1 MKKLLYTL
9 AAVLVCT
16 GAAAQN
22 PTLYFMEGVPLRS
35 QMNPALAPQ
44 RGYFNI
50 PVLGGLA
57 VTAGGNTSLDHL
69 LFRRDGRLVTLLSP
83 SVSSADALS
92 DLHSKN
98 LVNADIR
105 VNLLG
110 FGAYTAN
117 RKHFWS
123 FDLNLRTS
131 VSTQFPY
138 ELFHFFKTGESA
150 QVRNLGLSSDAY
162 AEAGFNYS
170 FPIGEKFYVGAR
182 VKFLVGL
189 ARAKSYFT
197 QFNVSLGENEW
208 YAEAVGELEVNS
220 NLLTI
225 PTRQEAGQ
233 DGVYRNYYQLD
244 DMEFDAKFKP
254 AGYGAAFDIGAT
266 YEPIPNL
273 LVSAAVNDIGF
284 IAWNKASSMH
294 GTVSRRL
301 TFDGAQVDA
310 SGVADID
317 FDLGELK
324 FEQVDEESAT
334 RMLHYTMN
342 LGAEYRLWDRR
353 VGFGALYQIHKY
365 DYAALHNLTASVNFQ
380 PVRWFGLSGSYS
392 FIDNRASA
400 LGLGLNLNPGWI
412 NFYIATDVLLTKKSA
427 QWIPI
432 KQGRMN
438 FNLGIGVPMGKRG
451 LRQRDCIRVS
461 AACCPSQEP
470 LTEQQELRIREQQ
483 LREQASAT
491 SEQIEEATERSEK
504 AIRKAERRAA
514 KAERKRVKRP
524 NGRSRR
530 AIRLR
535 SSVPRPICWP
545 CATEA
550 GVSSDR
556 NSPRRSDLRRGEFV
570 WVVPVFVRSGGQGR
584 AASSATI
591 ARIAS

>member
-273 LVSAAVNDIGF
+273 LVSAAINDIGF

-412 NFYIATDVLLTKKSA
+412 NFYVATDVLLTKKSA

-451 LRQRDCIRVS
+451 LRQRDCIRVN

-504 AIRKAERRAA
+504 AIRKAE
-514 KAERKRVKRP
+514 
-524 NGRSRR
+524 RR

>member
-294 GTVSRRL
+294 GTVSRWL

-412 NFYIATDVLLTKKSA
+412 NFYVATDVLLTKKSA

-514 KAERKRVKRP
+514 KAERKARKAAE
-524 NGRSRR
+524 R
-530 AIRLR
+530 AQQEGDTA
-535 SSVPRPICWP
+535 SV
-545 CATEA
+545 
-550 GVSSDR
+550 V
-556 NSPRRSDLRRGEFV
+556 
-570 WVVPVFVRSGGQGR
+570 R
-584 AASSATI
+584 AAADLL
-591 ARIAS
+591 AVRY

>member
-273 LVSAAVNDIGF
+273 LVSAAINDIGF

-412 NFYIATDVLLTKKSA
+412 LCRYRRVADQEERAVDSHQAGADELQSGHRCPDGETGAAPARLHSGECGVLSVA
-427 QWIPI
+427 GAAHGAAGASY
-432 KQGRMN
+432 QG
-438 FNLGIGVPMGKRG
+438 
-451 LRQRDCIRVS
+451 
-461 AACCPSQEP
+461 AA
-470 LTEQQELRIREQQ
+470 
-483 LREQASAT
+483 A
-491 SEQIEEATERSEK
+491 
-504 AIRKAERRAA
+504 
-514 KAERKRVKRP
+514 
-524 NGRSRR
+524 
-530 AIRLR
+530 
-535 SSVPRPICWP
+535 PR
-545 CATEA
+545 A
-550 GVSSDR
+550 GVG
-556 NSPRRSDLRRGEFV
+556 DLRADRRGYRAQREGD
-570 WVVPVFVRSGGQGR
+570 PQSRTQGGEGR
-584 AASSATI
+584 TESA
-591 ARIAS
+591 

>member
-392 FIDNRASA
+392 VHRQSGQRAGVGTEPQS
-400 LGLGLNLNPGWI
+400 GLDQFLCR
-412 NFYIATDVLLTKKSA
+412 Y
-427 QWIPI
+427 
-432 KQGRMN
+432 R
-438 FNLGIGVPMGKRG
+438 
-451 LRQRDCIRVS
+451 RVADQEERAVDS
-461 AACCPSQEP
+461 HQAGADELQSGHRCPDGE
-470 LTEQQELRIREQQ
+470 T
-483 LREQASAT
+483 
-491 SEQIEEATERSEK
+491 
-504 AIRKAERRAA
+504 RAA
-514 KAERKRVKRP
+514 PA
-524 NGRSRR
+524 
-530 AIRLR
+530 RLH
-535 SSVPRPICWP
+535 SGECGVLSVAGAAHGAAGASYQGAAAPR
-545 CATEA
+545 A
-550 GVSSDR
+550 GVG
-556 NSPRRSDLRRGEFV
+556 DLRADRRGYRAQREGD
-570 WVVPVFVRSGGQGR
+570 PQSRTQGGEGR
-584 AASSATI
+584 TEGA
-591 ARIAS
+591 

>member
-334 RMLHYTMN
+334 RMLYYTMN

-412 NFYIATDVLLTKKSA
+412 NFYVATDVLLTKKSA

-451 LRQRDCIRVS
+451 LRQRDCIRVN

-514 KAERKRVKRP
+514 KAERKARKAAE
-524 NGRSRR
+524 R
-530 AIRLR
+530 AQQEGDTA
-535 SSVPRPICWP
+535 SV
-545 CATEA
+545 
-550 GVSSDR
+550 V
-556 NSPRRSDLRRGEFV
+556 
-570 WVVPVFVRSGGQGR
+570 R
-584 AASSATI
+584 AAADLL
-591 ARIAS
+591 AVRY

>member
-400 LGLGLNLNPGWI
+400 LGLGLNLNPGLCR
-412 NFYIATDVLLTKKSA
+412 Y
-427 QWIPI
+427 
-432 KQGRMN
+432 R
-438 FNLGIGVPMGKRG
+438 
-451 LRQRDCIRVS
+451 RV
-461 AACCPSQEP
+461 ADQE
-470 LTEQQELRIREQQ
+470 ERAVDSYQAGADELQ
-483 LREQASAT
+483 SGH
-491 SEQIEEATERSEK
+491 
-504 AIRKAERRAA
+504 RRADGETGA
-514 KAERKRVKRP
+514 AP
-524 NGRSRR
+524 
-530 AIRLR
+530 ARLH
-535 SSVPRPICWP
+535 SGECGVLSVAGAAHGAAGASYQGAAAPR
-545 CATEA
+545 A
-550 GVSSDR
+550 GVG
-556 NSPRRSDLRRGEFV
+556 DLRTDRRGYRAQREGD
-570 WVVPVFVRSGGQGR
+570 PQSRTQGGEGR
-584 AASSATI
+584 TESA
-591 ARIAS
+591 

>member
-412 NFYIATDVLLTKKSA
+412 NFYVATDVLLTKKSA

-451 LRQRDCIRVS
+451 LRQRDCIRRAVRRRSRSRSSRSFVSGSSSSASRRRRPPNRSKRLPS
-461 AACCPSQEP
+461 AA
-470 LTEQQELRIREQQ
+470 RR
-483 LREQASAT
+483 RSAKPN
-491 SEQIEEATERSEK
+491 AG
-504 AIRKAERRAA
+504 RR
-514 KAERKRVKRP
+514 RPNGKRVKRP

-545 CATEA
+545 CATEG

-556 NSPRRSDLRRGEFV
+556 NSPRRRSLRRGEFV

>member
-273 LVSAAVNDIGF
+273 LVSAAINDIGF

-342 LGAEYRLWDRR
+342 HGAEYRLWDRR

-412 NFYIATDVLLTKKSA
+412 NFYVATDVLLTKKSA

-514 KAERKRVKRP
+514 KAERKARKAAE
-524 NGRSRR
+524 R
-530 AIRLR
+530 AQQEGDTA
-535 SSVPRPICWP
+535 SV
-545 CATEA
+545 
-550 GVSSDR
+550 V
-556 NSPRRSDLRRGEFV
+556 
-570 WVVPVFVRSGGQGR
+570 R
-584 AASSATI
+584 AAADLL
-591 ARIAS
+591 AVRY

>member
-273 LVSAAVNDIGF
+273 LVSAAINDIGF

-301 TFDGAQVDA
+301 TFDGAR
-310 SGVADID
+310 SMRRGVADID

-412 NFYIATDVLLTKKSA
+412 NFYVATDVLLTKKSA

-514 KAERKRVKRP
+514 KAERKARKAAE
-524 NGRSRR
+524 R
-530 AIRLR
+530 AQQEGDTA
-535 SSVPRPICWP
+535 SV
-545 CATEA
+545 
-550 GVSSDR
+550 V
-556 NSPRRSDLRRGEFV
+556 
-570 WVVPVFVRSGGQGR
+570 R
-584 AASSATI
+584 AAADLL
-591 ARIAS
+591 AVRY

>member
-208 YAEAVGELEVNS
+208 YAETVGELEVNS

-451 LRQRDCIRVS
+451 LRQRDCIRVN

-514 KAERKRVKRP
+514 KAERKARKAAE
-524 NGRSRR
+524 R
-530 AIRLR
+530 AQQEGDTA
-535 SSVPRPICWP
+535 SV
-545 CATEA
+545 
-550 GVSSDR
+550 V
-556 NSPRRSDLRRGEFV
+556 
-570 WVVPVFVRSGGQGR
+570 R
-584 AASSATI
+584 AAADLL
-591 ARIAS
+591 AVRY

>member
-220 NLLTI
+220 NLLTN
-225 PTRQEAGQ
+225 PTRQEAGH

-273 LVSAAVNDIGF
+273 LVSAAINDIGF

-451 LRQRDCIRVS
+451 LRQRDCIRVN

-514 KAERKRVKRP
+514 KAERKARKAAE
-524 NGRSRR
+524 R
-530 AIRLR
+530 AQQEGDTA
-535 SSVPRPICWP
+535 SV
-545 CATEA
+545 
-550 GVSSDR
+550 V
-556 NSPRRSDLRRGEFV
+556 
-570 WVVPVFVRSGGQGR
+570 R
-584 AASSATI
+584 AAADLL
-591 ARIAS
+591 AVRY

>member
-273 LVSAAVNDIGF
+273 LVSAAINDIGF

-412 NFYIATDVLLTKKSA
+412 NFYVATDVLLTKKSA

-470 LTEQQELRIREQQ
+470 LTEQQELRIRSSSS
-483 LREQASAT
+483 ASRRRRPP
-491 SEQIEEATERSEK
+491 SRSK
-504 AIRKAERRAA
+504 RLPSAARRRSA
-514 KAERKRVKRP
+514 KPNAGRRRPNGRRVKRP

-556 NSPRRSDLRRGEFV
+556 NSPRRRSLRWGEFV

>member
-365 DYAALHNLTASVNFQ
+365 DLCGAAQ
-380 PVRWFGLSGSYS
+380 PDRFGQLPARALVRTFGQLFVHRQSGQ
-392 FIDNRASA
+392 RAGVGTEPQS
-400 LGLGLNLNPGWI
+400 GLDQFL
-412 NFYIATDVLLTKKSA
+412 Y
-427 QWIPI
+427 
-432 KQGRMN
+432 RY
-438 FNLGIGVPMGKRG
+438 R
-451 LRQRDCIRVS
+451 RVADQEERAVDS
-461 AACCPSQEP
+461 HQAGADELQSGHRCPDGE
-470 LTEQQELRIREQQ
+470 T
-483 LREQASAT
+483 
-491 SEQIEEATERSEK
+491 
-504 AIRKAERRAA
+504 RAA
-514 KAERKRVKRP
+514 PA
-524 NGRSRR
+524 
-530 AIRLR
+530 RLH
-535 SSVPRPICWP
+535 SGECGVLSV
-545 CATEA
+545 A
-550 GVSSDR
+550 G
-556 NSPRRSDLRRGEFV
+556 
-570 WVVPVFVRSGGQGR
+570 
-584 AASSATI
+584 AAHGA
-591 ARIAS
+591 AGASY

>member
-208 YAEAVGELEVNS
+208 YAAAVGELEVNS

-412 NFYIATDVLLTKKSA
+412 NFYVATDVLLTKKSA

-451 LRQRDCIRVS
+451 LRQRDCIRMN

-514 KAERKRVKRP
+514 KAERKARKAAE
-524 NGRSRR
+524 R
-530 AIRLR
+530 AQQEGDTA
-535 SSVPRPICWP
+535 SV
-545 CATEA
+545 
-550 GVSSDR
+550 V
-556 NSPRRSDLRRGEFV
+556 
-570 WVVPVFVRSGGQGR
+570 R
-584 AASSATI
+584 AAADLL
-591 ARIAS
+591 AVRY

>member
-353 VGFGALYQIHKY
+353 RFRGVVPDSQIRLCGAAQPDRFGQLPARALVRAFGQLFVHRQSGQRAGVGTEPQSGLDQFLCRYRRVADQEERAVDSYQAGADELQ
-365 DYAALHNLTASVNFQ
+365 
-380 PVRWFGLSGSYS
+380 SGH
-392 FIDNRASA
+392 
-400 LGLGLNLNPGWI
+400 
-412 NFYIATDVLLTKKSA
+412 
-427 QWIPI
+427 
-432 KQGRMN
+432 
-438 FNLGIGVPMGKRG
+438 
-451 LRQRDCIRVS
+451 
-461 AACCPSQEP
+461 
-470 LTEQQELRIREQQ
+470 
-483 LREQASAT
+483 
-491 SEQIEEATERSEK
+491 
-504 AIRKAERRAA
+504 RRADGETGA
-514 KAERKRVKRP
+514 AP
-524 NGRSRR
+524 
-530 AIRLR
+530 ARLH
-535 SSVPRPICWP
+535 SGECGVLSVAGAAHGAAGASYQGAAAPR
-545 CATEA
+545 A
-550 GVSSDR
+550 GVG
-556 NSPRRSDLRRGEFV
+556 DLRTDRRGYRAQREGD
-570 WVVPVFVRSGGQGR
+570 PQSRTQGGEGR
-584 AASSATI
+584 TESA
-591 ARIAS
+591 

>member
-92 DLHSKN
+92 DLHSTN

-392 FIDNRASA
+392 CIDNRASA

-412 NFYIATDVLLTKKSA
+412 NFYVATDVLLTKKSA

-451 LRQRDCIRVS
+451 LRQRDCIRVN

-514 KAERKRVKRP
+514 KAERKARKAAE
-524 NGRSRR
+524 R
-530 AIRLR
+530 AQQEGDTA
-535 SSVPRPICWP
+535 SV
-545 CATEA
+545 
-550 GVSSDR
+550 V
-556 NSPRRSDLRRGEFV
+556 
-570 WVVPVFVRSGGQGR
+570 R
-584 AASSATI
+584 AAADLL
-591 ARIAS
+591 AVRY

>member
-189 ARAKSYFT
+189 ARAKSYFP

-451 LRQRDCIRVS
+451 LRQRDCIRVN

-514 KAERKRVKRP
+514 KAERKARKAAE
-524 NGRSRR
+524 R
-530 AIRLR
+530 AQQEGDTA
-535 SSVPRPICWP
+535 SV
-545 CATEA
+545 
-550 GVSSDR
+550 V
-556 NSPRRSDLRRGEFV
+556 
-570 WVVPVFVRSGGQGR
+570 R
-584 AASSATI
+584 AAADLL
-591 ARIAS
+591 AVRY

>member
-380 PVRWFGLSGSYS
+380 PVRWFGLSGSFS
-392 FIDNRASA
+392 FIGLDQFLCRYRRVADQEERAVDSHQA
-400 LGLGLNLNPGWI
+400 GADELQSGHRCPDGETGAAPARLHSGECG
-412 NFYIATDVLLTKKSA
+412 VLSVA
-427 QWIPI
+427 GAAHGAAGASY
-432 KQGRMN
+432 QG
-438 FNLGIGVPMGKRG
+438 
-451 LRQRDCIRVS
+451 
-461 AACCPSQEP
+461 AA
-470 LTEQQELRIREQQ
+470 
-483 LREQASAT
+483 A
-491 SEQIEEATERSEK
+491 
-504 AIRKAERRAA
+504 
-514 KAERKRVKRP
+514 
-524 NGRSRR
+524 
-530 AIRLR
+530 
-535 SSVPRPICWP
+535 PR
-545 CATEA
+545 A
-550 GVSSDR
+550 GVG
-556 NSPRRSDLRRGEFV
+556 DLRADRRGYRAQREGD
-570 WVVPVFVRSGGQGR
+570 PQSRTQGGEGR
-584 AASSATI
+584 TESA
-591 ARIAS
+591 